1 MRRSPQTWDTDYEWK
16 AVLLLGLGFGLV
28 GLDRWIIAPL
38 FPCMAAL
45 DTAPGCGAPELDVSD
60 TSIGNLLVI
69 IGIVW
74 GVFAA
79 ITGRISDSIG
89 HRKILIPAIFFFS

>member
-38 FPCMAAL
+38 FPCMAAN
-45 DTAPGCGAPELDVSD
+45 DVAPGCGVAVDDLPDAGHGRRPLLDVL
-60 TSIGNLLVI
+60 TLV
-69 IGIVW
+69 
-74 GVFAA
+74 F
-79 ITGRISDSIG
+79 
-89 HRKILIPAIFFFS
+89 